1 MLAKGL
7 TGHKAQGLGI
17 RPLLVHCNGEGELGW
32 FFTVL
37 TRLITRSTDTEL
49 GLGIIDPPSVSLFLV
64 QFQHRFSTKR
74 GGKNLLILKSTKER
88 K

>member
-49 GLGIIDPPSVSLFLV
+49 GLGIIDPPSVSLPLV
-64 QFQHRFSTKR
+64 QFQHRLATKR

-88 K
+88 N